1 MSVTVTREVAEAED
15 WYQAHGVV
23 ELYRK
28 MKKMLEQDLNF
39 DDVQETFFS
48 QNMDNGKLR
57 TNIWAMRELGA
68 HGVADTGAD
77 TQMIME
83 IEYFSRTP
91 LNTTD
96 DGYFG
101 TMELNVTT
109 ELKVS
114 MPGED
119 RWMDS
124 MLRRIWFNA
133 IYRKQFRYWVE
144 YAEEETVRYINTVRE
159 FLGMEPTVGKSR
171 RLHFEPLVHA
181 I

>member
-1 MSVTVTREVAEAED
+1 MSVHVSREVAEAED

-28 MKKMLEQDLNF
+28 MKKMLEQDLNY

-48 QNMDNGKLR
+48 QNMDNGKLHSE
-57 TNIWAMRELGA
+57 IWAMRELGS

-77 TQMIME
+77 TKMILK
-83 IEYFSRTP
+83 IDYFSRTP

-109 ELKVS
+109 ELELT
-114 MPGED
+114 MPGQD

-124 MLRRIWFNA
+124 MLRRVWFNA

-144 YAEEETVRYINTVRE
+144 YAEEETLRYINEVRN
-159 FLGMEPTVGKSR
+159 FLGLEPTVGKSR

-181 I
+181 M